1 MVRFRTLALIGG
13 RLIPAALVIGAL
25 ALWPRIGAG
34 GVAAGLGLAAAVYG
48 LCARGRAVLEARA
61 GWAGAYRYGAVSAV
75 ILPDWMGFLW
85 GGALIALPFWAGR
98 AGEGL
103 HPSAAL
109 TWPIG
114 AVFLALSVIGA
125 RRAGV
130 SLRLTPEG
138 LESLTL
144 FGGWRVA
151 FAEIA
156 EIRPWRRDLP
166 GWVRAL
172 GALAGALGNPTA
184 AGAVMLARP
193 SSGLEI
199 VLGSGARRVIPGDA
213 FEAGTA
219 AILRAAAAR
228 GVALAPGLWP

>member
-1 MVRFRTLALIGG
+1 MLGLRTFALIGG
-13 RLIPAALVIGAL
+13 RLIVAALVIGAL

-34 GVAAGLGLAAAVYG
+34 GVAAGLGLAAAAYG
-48 LCARGRAVLEARA
+48 LFARVRAWGEGRGGWPA
-61 GWAGAYRYGAVSAV
+61 GYRYGAVSAV

-85 GGALIALPFWAGR
+85 GGVLIALPLWAGR

-103 HPSAAL
+103 HPSAVL
-109 TWPIG
+109 TWPLG
-114 AVFLALSVIGA
+114 AAFLALSGIAA

-144 FGGWRVA
+144 LGGWRID
-151 FAEIA
+151 FDEIA

-172 GALAGALGNPTA
+172 GAAAGALGNPTA

-199 VLGSGARRVIPGDA
+199 GLKSGARRVIPGDA
-213 FEAGTA
+213 FEAATG

-228 GVALAPGLWP
+228 GVALAPGLAP